1 MASLSRI
8 KQKLPAYSWARL
20 VSDLVSPPVVWAILV
35 IPVALQYSR
44 TTAEA
49 LMWSALYSFFI
60 CVIPLG
66 FVAYMVKIGR
76 IGDIHMKERRE
87 RLRPLLLSIICT
99 TIVWW
104 LLRVGDAPPA
114 LPLLALISLI
124 QISIIALITLVW
136 QISMHMMSIAGAAI
150 AVGIIF
156 SMSVGF
162 LMVPLVPLV
171 GAARLKLK
179 RHTPAQ
185 IVAGTIIGA
194 LVPVLLLMWLPMSL
208 IT

>member
-8 KQKLPAYSWARL
+8 MQKLPKYTWARL
-20 VSDLVSPPVVWAILV
+20 VSDLISPPVVWAVLV

-44 TTAEA
+44 TTTEA
-49 LMWSALYSFFI
+49 LVWSALYSLFI
-60 CVIPLG
+60 CFIPLG

-87 RLRPLLLSIICT
+87 RLRPLLISIICT

-104 LLRVGDAPPA
+104 LLRTGNAPPA

-136 QISMHMMSIAGAAI
+136 QISMHMMSIAGATI

-156 SMSVGF
+156 SVGMG
-162 LMVPLVPLV
+162 LLLVPLVPLV

-185 IVAGTIIGA
+185 VIAGTLIGA
-194 LVPVLLLMWLPMSL
+194 LVPVLLLLWLPLSL
-208 IT
+208 II